1 MRSLKT
7 KHAKLLRTNPWM
19 ETRQATREILQI
31 GSEVSGI
38 EEKRRKVIKIANRM
52 VKALRPHVACE
63 VGCTACCHLNTLIY
77 EHEAKRLAEVS
88 GRTMTTLPYRPMNV
102 VLAEGDKYN
111 DRPCPFLVDRK
122 CSVYEDRPLV
132 CRVHHSLSDS
142 ALDCNPFVSSGRPPM
157 YNPDIVEVPYR
168 IINAAVNPLE
178 PWGNIAEFFPAET
191 DAT

>member
-7 KHAKLLRTNPWM
+7 KQAKLLRKNPWM
-19 ETRQATREILQI
+19 EAGPITRELQQVQ
-31 GSEVSGI
+31 SEPTAI
-38 EEKRRKVIKIANRM
+38 EEKRRKVIRIVDRM

-63 VGCTACCHLNTLIY
+63 SGCSACCHMNTLIY

-88 GRTMTTLPYRPMNV
+88 GRRMATLPYRPLDV
-102 VLAEGDKYN
+102 VLAEGKKYN
-111 DRPCPFLVDRK
+111 LQPCPFLVNSR

-157 YNPDIVEVPYR
+157 YNPDIAEVPYR
-168 IINAAVNPLE
+168 LINEAVNPME
-178 PWGNIAEFFPAET
+178 PWGNIAEFFPSEA
-191 DAT
+191 DAA

>member
-7 KHAKLLRTNPWM
+7 KQAKLLRKNPWM
-19 ETRQATREILQI
+19 EVGTVTRELQQV
-31 GSEVSGI
+31 GTEATGI
-38 EEKRRKVIKIANRM
+38 EEKRRKVIKIADRM

-63 VGCTACCHLNTLIY
+63 PGCTACCHMNTLIY

-88 GRTMTTLPYRPMNV
+88 GRKMTTLPYRPMDV
-102 VLAEGDKYN
+102 VLAEGNKYN
-111 DRPCPFLVDRK
+111 FQPCPFLVKSR

-132 CRVHHSLSDS
+132 CRVHHSLSDT

-157 YNPDIVEVPYR
+157 YNPDVVEVPYR
-168 IINAAVNPLE
+168 VINAAVNPIE
-178 PWGNIAEFFPAET
+178 PWGNIAEFFPGET